1 MRKLW
6 RQRRNNKL
14 SELRILIFTVK
25 NMNILKNKLRSR
37 KKGFSLVEVLLAL
50 AVLGIAML
58 SVMGLM
64 NATFET
70 VSKNVLT
77 RQALGVYSC
86 LDRALAS
93 VDAVVL
99 PDGNAFVKSD
109 QMTKPSFDYVYD
121 WLQGKTGKNW
131 NDALF
136 LVCISRRLNPT
147 DDSAP
152 QNVLQ
157 IIKCENA
164 SGTPTQAELT
174 DLNSEG
180 PAYFMR
186 VYLSPQLEGRYV
198 EMDAKGEVL
207 PTQYAVGNSLPA
219 NVDRYALPYLP
230 LTVDIYPYSP
240 GSAESEEQIPVL
252 TQFLVVSR

>member
-1 MRKLW
+1 
-6 RQRRNNKL
+6 
-14 SELRILIFTVK
+14 
-25 NMNILKNKLRSR
+25 MNIFEKKTASR

-50 AVLGIAML
+50 AVLGVAML

-86 LDRALAS
+86 LDRAFSA
-93 VDAVVL
+93 VDTVIR
-99 PDGNAFVKSD
+99 PDGSAFVKSG
-109 QMTKPSFDYVYD
+109 QMTKASFDYVYEWVQD
-121 WLQGKTGKNW
+121 KTGKNW

-147 DDSAP
+147 DDSLP

-157 IIKCENA
+157 IVKCESA
-164 SGTPTQAELT
+164 SGTPTQSELT
-174 DLNSEG
+174 ELNVEG

-207 PTQYAVGNSLPA
+207 TTQYTVGSSLPG

-230 LTVDIYPYSP
+230 LTVDIYPYSA
-240 GSAESEEQIPVL
+240 GSAETEEQVPVL